1 MVCSSIRWG
10 MFALGLGLLAG
21 GCTHAQTPAETVAPG
36 AENSS
41 AALRRENA
49 TLKRRVQMLEDR
61 MLRVERVAL
70 EGAPSEPVA
79 AARPRAEESLPVYE
93 VEPQTAGAGPSDVP
107 PSDPNAGYTIGELQ
121 PAEYQDERLWN
132 DPTGLARAPEPEPES
147 EDSTGGGSYR
157 LVGNELVQ
165 MTDPGKPKPADKPIR
180 GKKGRSMKAEYDAA
194 MALLKRGE
202 HDAAAAAFADFIAAH
217 PRSDLADNA
226 MYWKGEAAYDQA
238 HYADALASFT
248 AVVERYAGG
257 NKASDALLKIGLCYA
272 KLGDRDNARDVLNRL
287 IEAYPGAASS
297 DVARV
302 KLAELSS

>member
-1 MVCSSIRWG
+1 
-10 MFALGLGLLAG
+10 
-21 GCTHAQTPAETVAPG
+21 
-36 AENSS
+36 
-41 AALRRENA
+41 
-49 TLKRRVQMLEDR
+49 

-70 EGAPSEPVA
+70 EGGSAEPVA
-79 AARPRAEESLPVYE
+79 AAKPRRRAEESLPVYE

-107 PSDPNAGYTIGELQ
+107 HSDPDAGYTIGELQ

-132 DPTGLARAPEPEPES
+132 DPTGLASAPEPES
-147 EDSTGGGSYR
+147 EASNDGGSYR

-165 MTDPGKPKPADKPIR
+165 MTTPGKPKPADRPIR
-180 GKKGRSMKAEYDAA
+180 GKKGRSIKAEYDAA
-194 MALLKRGE
+194 MALLRRGE

-272 KLGDRDNARDVLNRL
+272 KLGDGDNARDVLNRL
-287 IEAYPGAASS
+287 IEAYPGASAS